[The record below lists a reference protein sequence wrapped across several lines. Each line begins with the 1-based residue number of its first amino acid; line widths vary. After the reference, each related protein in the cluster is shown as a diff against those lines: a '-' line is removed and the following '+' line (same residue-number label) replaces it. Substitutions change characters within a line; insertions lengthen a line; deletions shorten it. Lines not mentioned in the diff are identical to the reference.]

1 MSFYA
6 LFLFLKKVTQSY
18 ALLGDFLKKVCF
30 FLFVFLFLFPNIVLA
45 DSGHSTI
52 VMDLNSGRILYQ
64 NNIYQK
70 RLIASITKIMTC
82 ILVIENK
89 NVEEEIEVGDEVL
102 DMYGTNIYI
111 EPTEKIKIIDLL
123 YGLML
128 RSGNDAAIT
137 LAVNTAGDEEKFV
150 QMMNEKAQ
158 QIGMTDTTF
167 SNPHGLDDKTYNY
180 STAYDMARLSQYAY
194 QNNLYRKIISTKKY
208 SFQSSKKSYL
218 WYNRVSLLT
227 QYSNCI
233 GGKNG
238 YTPKAGKTLVSVAQN
253 NDLTL
258 TIVSLDDSD
267 IYKNHQNLY
276 EKMFKQ
282 YHSYTIID
290 RKNFYVD
297 SSLVSPNSLYIKNNF
312 IYPLEEN
319 ELEHVSTLLTI
330 YPSLRK
336 KTAGQ
341 IEIRLNNEVIGSVP
355 VYEKKQKKED
365 KKYSIYLFFKNIID
379 WIIGIN

>member
-1 MSFYA
+1 M
-6 LFLFLKKVTQSY
+6 
-18 ALLGDFLKKVCF
+18 KKVCI
-30 FLFVFLFLFPNIVLA
+30 FLLTFVFLLPNTVFA

-89 NVEEEIEVGDEVL
+89 NVEDEIEVGEEVL

-158 QIGMTDTTF
+158 QIGMKDTTF

-180 STAYDMARLSQYAY
+180 STAYDMALLSQYAY
-194 QNNLYRKIISTKKY
+194 QNSLYRKIISTKKY

-238 YTPKAGKTLVSVAQN
+238 YTPKAGKTLVSVAKN

-258 TIVSLDDSD
+258 TIVSLNDSD
-267 IYKNHQNLY
+267 IYKNHRNLY
-276 EKMFKQ
+276 EKMFKK

-290 RKNFYVD
+290 RKSFYID
-297 SSLVSPNSLYIKNNF
+297 SSLVSPNNLYIKNNF
-312 IYPLEEN
+312 IYPLQES

-330 YPSLRK
+330 YPSLRNK
-336 KTAGQ
+336 MAGQ
-341 IEIRLNNEVIGSVP
+341 IEIKLNNEVIGNVP
-355 VYEKKQKKED
+355 VYEKEQKKED
-365 KKYSIYLFFKNIID
+365 KKFSIYLFFKNIID
-379 WIIGIN
+379 WIIGID